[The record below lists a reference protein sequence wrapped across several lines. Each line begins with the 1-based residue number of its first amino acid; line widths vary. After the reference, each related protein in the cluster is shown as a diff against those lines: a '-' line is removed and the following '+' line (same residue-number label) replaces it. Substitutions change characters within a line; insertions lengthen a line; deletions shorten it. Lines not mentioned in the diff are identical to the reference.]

1 MKFKRILF
9 MCFLFTIG
17 INQTGGSMQAK
28 IETTKGD
35 ILIELEFE
43 KTPMTV
49 ANFVGLAEGT
59 IENDAKPL
67 GEPYYDGI
75 KFHRVIDNF
84 MIQGGDPTGTGRGG
98 PGYQFEDEFDSSL
111 THSGPGIL
119 SMANSGPGTNG
130 SQFFITH
137 AATPWLDGKHSVFG
151 RVIEGQ
157 DVVDAIE
164 QDDVMNKV
172 TIIRNNVEFDAPK
185 VFKEAQVKAREIADR
200 KNKEKELELEKLS
213 KEFNAQIDKAEQTD
227 SGLKYL
233 ITKSGTGAKPTSG
246 QTVSVHY
253 AGYLMNGEKFDSSFD
268 RNQPIEF
275 PVGAGRVIK
284 GWDEGIMLLNVG
296 TKARLIIPPELG
308 YGSRGAGGVIPPNAT
323 LVFDVELVE
332 IK

>member
-1 MKFKRILF
+1 MKFKKILL
-9 MCFLFTIG
+9 MCFLFTFG

-59 IENDAKPL
+59 IANDAKPL

-98 PGYQFEDEFDSSL
+98 PGYQFEDEFDTSL
-111 THSGPGIL
+111 KHSVPGIL

-137 AATPWLDGKHSVFG
+137 VATPWLDGKHSVFG
-151 RVIEGQ
+151 RVVEGQ
-157 DVVDAIE
+157 DVVNAIE

-172 TIIRNNVEFDAPK
+172 TIIRNNITFDAPK
-185 VFKEAQVKAREIADR
+185 IFEKAQVNAREIAEA
-200 KNKEKELELEKLS
+200 KKKKEAEELSKLS
-213 KEFNAQIDKAEQTD
+213 KEFKALIDSAEQTP
-227 SGLKYL
+227 SGLKYVV
-233 ITKSGTGAKPTSG
+233 TKPGKGDKPKSG

-253 AGYLMNGEKFDSSFD
+253 AGYLMTGQKFDSSFD

-275 PVGAGRVIK
+275 PVGTGRVIK

-296 TKARLIIPPELG
+296 TKARLIIPSELA
-308 YGSRGAGGVIPPNAT
+308 YGEKGAGGVIPPNAT
-323 LVFDVELVE
+323 LVFDVELLEV
-332 IK
+332 K